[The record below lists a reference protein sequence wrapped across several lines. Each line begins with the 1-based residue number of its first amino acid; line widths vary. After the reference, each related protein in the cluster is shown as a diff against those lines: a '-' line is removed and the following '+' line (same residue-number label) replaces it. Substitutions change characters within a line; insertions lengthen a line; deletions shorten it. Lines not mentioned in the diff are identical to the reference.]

1 MKKIAVITGA
11 SSGMG
16 RRFAET
22 IAQYGTFDEVWVIA
36 RRAPE
41 LEALRKTVPFPIRPL
56 ALDLT
61 DRRSFTTY
69 AEALAAEPV
78 EVGLLLN
85 ASGFGKFR
93 AVMDTPLDV
102 NLNMTDLNC
111 QAVVAMCQLTVPYM
125 PQGGQI
131 INIASVAAFQPI
143 PYINIYG
150 ATKAFVLS
158 FSRALNRE
166 LRSRGIAVMAVCPF
180 WTKTAFF
187 DRAVADGGGAA
198 GGKKVC
204 GHVRPRRYR
213 PPHMAG
219 RQAKAGRVQIR
230 VRRPVPVRACQAPAP
245 PPGHGCVDAPAR
257 SVRGCEIS

>member
-22 IAQYGTFDEVWVIA
+22 VDQYGTFDEVWVIA

-61 DRRSFTTY
+61 DRRSFAAY

-111 QAVVAMCQLTVPYM
+111 QAVVAMCQLTIPYM

-158 FSRALNRE
+158 FSRPEPGAAQPRH
-166 LRSRGIAVMAVCPF
+166 RR
-180 WTKTAFF
+180 
-187 DRAVADGGGAA
+187 DGGVPLLDKDLLFRPRRGRRGDA
-198 GGKKVC
+198 GGKKVR
-204 GHVRPRRYR
+204 GHVRPCRHR

-219 RQAKAGRVQIR
+219 RQAKAGRVQIWIH
-230 VRRPVPVRACQAPAP
+230 RPVPGWACQAPAP
-245 PPGHGCVDAPAR
+245 PSGHGCVDAPAR
-257 SVRGCEIS
+257 SVRGCEST